1 MKIYFCDGG
10 STFYDNSRVGYNSF
24 SIEYQ
29 LEPYTDGRYCTVCE
43 IDDSFTEKEALLI
56 AQYAAS
62 DAVNKGQALWTAVKE
77 EAELLMKSK
86 NKNDK

>member
-1 MKIYFCDGG
+1 MHGLVPVLG
-10 STFYDNSRVGYNSF
+10 SNQFGLS
-24 SIEYQ
+24 
-29 LEPYTDGRYCTVCE
+29 LLLACE

-62 DAVNKGQALWTAVKE
+62 DAVNKCQALWTAVKE

-86 NKNDK
+86 NKNDE